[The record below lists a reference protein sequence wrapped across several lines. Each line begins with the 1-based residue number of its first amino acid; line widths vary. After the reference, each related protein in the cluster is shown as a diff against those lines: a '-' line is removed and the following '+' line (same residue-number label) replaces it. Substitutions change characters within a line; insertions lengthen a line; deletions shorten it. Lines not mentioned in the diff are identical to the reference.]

1 MGFPG
6 AVCILMLILLPQEG
20 LPPMRGSSPTQTISL
35 KLLPVLTG
43 HIKTR
48 ARDWALEGKGG
59 SGGQR
64 EKRRK
69 KDGAGP
75 HGLEKPR
82 VARGCITGE

>member
-1 MGFPG
+1 VGCSG
-6 AVCILMLILLPQEG
+6 AVSLMLILF
-20 LPPMRGSSPTQTISL
+20 PPTWSRSHTQVISL

-48 ARDWALEGKGG
+48 ARDWAVEGKGG

-64 EKRRK
+64 KMRRK

-75 HGLEKPR
+75 HGLEKPQ